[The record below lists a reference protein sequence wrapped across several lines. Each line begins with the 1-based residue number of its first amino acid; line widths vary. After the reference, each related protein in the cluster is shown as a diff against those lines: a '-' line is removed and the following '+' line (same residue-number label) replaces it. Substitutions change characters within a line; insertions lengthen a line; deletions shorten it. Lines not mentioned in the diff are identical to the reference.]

1 MVRGRDRVDLRLGDG
16 VPHAQ
21 PGVALGVLH
30 HQARRIPRHRP
41 HQPHRTFFPRI
52 GRLLTKL
59 RIVAL
64 LLEVWN
70 PLM

>member
-41 HQPHRTFFPRI
+41 APLTEPFFP
-52 GRLLTKL
+52 GLD
-59 RIVAL
+59 AY
-64 LLEVWN
+64 
-70 PLM
+70 

>member
-41 HQPHRTFFPRI
+41 PSPNLFSQDWTPIDEAQDCRPT
-52 GRLLTKL
+52 
-59 RIVAL
+59 A
-64 LLEVWN
+64 
-70 PLM
+70 

>member
-1 MVRGRDRVDLRLGDG
+1 MEAIAAQQKGMVRGRDWVDLRLGDG

-21 PGVALGVLH
+21 SGVALGVLH
-30 HQARRIPRHRP
+30 HQARRIPRP
-41 HQPHRTFFPRI
+41 PHRTFFP
-52 GRLLTKL
+52 